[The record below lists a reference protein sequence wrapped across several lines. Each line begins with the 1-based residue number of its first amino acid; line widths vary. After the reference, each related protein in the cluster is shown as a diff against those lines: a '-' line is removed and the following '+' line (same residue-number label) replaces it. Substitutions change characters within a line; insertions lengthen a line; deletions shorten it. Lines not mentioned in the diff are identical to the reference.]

1 MGGGMTPETHLRPPR
16 PVWHTTKNSFTSCF
30 DMSNI
35 GRLLLVKRSYLF
47 FFPIPL
53 PFCVQ
58 SASRFILQG
67 VYACVRKIRLWECAG
82 REGCMTADSG
92 SWNLPFP
99 PHHDPFLPGLKG
111 CWLNAFLSI
120 HRTGCRLADKL
131 EKKFERAAPWLLIE
145 ISFWIDNDHVSVLVT
160 YQS

>member
-1 MGGGMTPETHLRPPR
+1 MAVRLWKWGMGGGMTPESHPRPPR

-35 GRLLLVKRSYLF
+35 GPLLLVKRSYLF

-99 PHHDPFLPGLKG
+99 LTTTPSCQDWKDVDWTLFSRYTVQAADLPTSLKRSLREQPPDY
-111 CWLNAFLSI
+111 W
-120 HRTGCRLADKL
+120 
-131 EKKFERAAPWLLIE
+131 
-145 ISFWIDNDHVSVLVT
+145 
-160 YQS
+160 